1 MDDDK
6 ESKKAKGT
14 KKRVIK
20 RILMFENYEDSLFN
34 NKTIL
39 KSQLRLKAIIMMC
52 IQKKSIKLHYVIMMI
67 RDCKHLIEL
76 QYIHMEQMLLT
87 YVGLKF

>member
-39 KSQLRLKAIIMMC
+39 KSQLRLKAIIMIC
-52 IQKKSIKLHYVIMMI
+52 IQKKSIKLH
-67 RDCKHLIEL
+67 
-76 QYIHMEQMLLT
+76 
-87 YVGLKF
+87 